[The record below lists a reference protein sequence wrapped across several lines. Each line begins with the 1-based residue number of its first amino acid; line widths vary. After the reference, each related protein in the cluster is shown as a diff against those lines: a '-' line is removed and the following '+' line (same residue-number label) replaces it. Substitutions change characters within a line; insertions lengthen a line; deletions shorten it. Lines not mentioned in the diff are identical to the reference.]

1 VGNYYFL
8 AASFPPLI
16 LGEKPDITFDELT
29 ARLQI
34 NLSKQDFEQTVVLRR
49 FLDLSNVRALFLE
62 DAIDPRGN
70 LSEKELDQ
78 ALLLKDGLPEYAF
91 DFLDRFETAAE
102 KLRFFSGLIS
112 TYFNEEIQRQ
122 EGFLKEYLTFE
133 RSWRLVLLTL
143 RVKQG
148 AKQLGRDVSA
158 ELQFE
163 DLTDPL
169 VLDILAQKDAATY
182 DPPIEFA
189 ELKEKYLACGSD
201 PWQQF
206 KTVAEWRFHR
216 IEELVNEPLFSI
228 DWILSYMAR
237 LLIVEQWNDLDHTK
251 GKIILEAFVT

>member
-1 VGNYYFL
+1 MGNYYFL
-8 AASFPPLI
+8 AASFPPLV

-29 ARLQI
+29 ARLLI
-34 NLSKQDFEQTVVLRR
+34 NLNKKDYEQTVVFRR
-49 FLDLSNVRALFLE
+49 FLDLINVRALFLE

-91 DFLDRFETAAE
+91 DFLDRFESAAE

-112 TYFNEEIQRQ
+112 TYFNEEILKQ
-122 EGFLKEYLTFE
+122 EGFLKDYLEFE
-133 RSWRLVLLTL
+133 RSWRLVLLAL
-143 RVKQG
+143 R
-148 AKQLGRDVSA
+148 AKQLGRDVIG

-169 VLDILAQKDAATY
+169 VLGILAQKDAPDY
-182 DPPIEFA
+182 DPPIEFLD
-189 ELKEKYLACGSD
+189 LKEKYLACGSD
-201 PWQQF
+201 PWLQF
-206 KTVAEWRFHR
+206 KTVAQWRFHR
-216 IEELVNEPLFSI
+216 IEELVNKPLFSI

-237 LLIVEQWNDLDHTK
+237 LLIVEQWNDLDSAK